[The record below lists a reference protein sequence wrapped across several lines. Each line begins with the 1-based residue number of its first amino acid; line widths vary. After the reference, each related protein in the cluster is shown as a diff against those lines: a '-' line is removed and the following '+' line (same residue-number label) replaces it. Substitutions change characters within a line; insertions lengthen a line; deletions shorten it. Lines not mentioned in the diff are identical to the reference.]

1 MFVSTLKDLLRRE
14 GVDATRYS
22 GQSFRRGGASFAHN
36 TAGLPPLFIKAL
48 GAWLSNA
55 FERYIEADDHLRAT
69 AQRRVA
75 EVVARTLP

>member
-1 MFVSTLKDLLRRE
+1 MP
-14 GVDATRYS
+14 
-22 GQSFRRGGASFAHN
+22 FAHN

-69 AQRRVA
+69 AQRRMA